1 MSKYLNQLMIAL
13 LIGLLAAGYFW
24 AKHTQL
30 DLITR
35 GEGRLIAEGQNKLV
49 QAPDGGIITAIFVKE
64 GDIVNNNQLLAVINS
79 TAAEG
84 SLDEIKAKKNS
95 LLAKLIRLDAELENT
110 SKSLLKGRLDG
121 FAQNIQESQLALFLA
136 NRSNLRSLL
145 FAIESERDQLEKSL
159 ATIKEELSGA
169 KELLSLVNEEN
180 EELSPLI
187 SAGALGASEKFRLKR
202 ERAQLTSEIQ
212 VLEAKV
218 LQTEAGYIQLEAE
231 IEALQS
237 GYERNIFEERATYI
251 NELSEIDTRIPLLE
265 QKLKQTEIRS
275 PSDGIINSLPVS
287 EEETVI
293 KTGEIIAEI
302 VPSTDNLIVEAFID
316 PKDIAKIEVSQE
328 ARVSLTA
335 YDAAKYGYLTGRL
348 LKVSVDAVYRE
359 EKQSYMYA
367 IEVELINNLAD
378 SKGSTV
384 PLNPGMIAQVDI
396 IRGQQTVLE
405 YFWQPIAKL
414 KDDAFRQ

>member
-1 MSKYLNQLMIAL
+1 MI
-13 LIGLLAAGYFW
+13 
-24 AKHTQL
+24 
-30 DLITR
+30 
-35 GEGRLIAEGQNKLV
+35 
-49 QAPDGGIITAIFVKE
+49 
-64 GDIVNNNQLLAVINS
+64 AVINS

-84 SLDEIKAKKNS
+84 SLEEIKTKKNS
-95 LLAKLIRLDAELENT
+95 LLAKLVRLDAELKNADKNKLEKGLEN
-110 SKSLLKGRLDG
+110 
-121 FAQNIQESQLALFLA
+121 FAENVRESQLALFLA
-136 NRSNLRSLL
+136 NRSNLRSRL
-145 FAIESERDQLEKSL
+145 FSIESERDQLEKSL
-159 ATIKEELSGA
+159 ATIKEQLLGA
-169 KELLSLVNEEN
+169 KELLLLVNEESN
-180 EELSPLI
+180 ELSPLI
-187 SAGALGASEKFRLKR
+187 QAGALGASEKFRLKR
-202 ERAQLTSEIQ
+202 ESAQLGSEIQ

-218 LQTEAGYIQLEAE
+218 LETEAGYLKLDAE
-231 IEALQS
+231 LKAIQS
-237 GYERNIFEERATYI
+237 GYEREIFDERATYI
-251 NELSEIDTRIPLLE
+251 NELSEINTRIPLLE

-275 PSDGIINSLPVS
+275 PADGIINSLPVS
-287 EEETVI
+287 DEETVI

-335 YDAAKYGYLTGRL
+335 YDAAKYGYITGVLT
-348 LKVSVDAVYRE
+348 KVSADAVYRE

-367 IEVELINNLAD
+367 IEVELINSLND
-378 SKGSTV
+378 SLGASV

>member
-1 MSKYLNQLMIAL
+1 MAKYLNQFMIAL
-13 LIGLLAAGYFW
+13 LLGLLAAGYFW

-49 QAPDGGIITAIFVKE
+49 QAPDGGIVTKIFVNE
-64 GDIVNNNQLLAVINS
+64 GDIVSNNQLLAVINS

-84 SLDEIKAKKNS
+84 SLKEIKAKKNS
-95 LLAKLIRLDAELENT
+95 LLAKLVRLDAELKNST
-110 SKSLLKGRLDG
+110 KNQLAKSLDG
-121 FAQNIQESQLALFLA
+121 FAENVRESQLALFLA

-145 FAIESERDQLEKSL
+145 FSIESERDQLEKSL
-159 ATIKEELSGA
+159 ATIKEQLSGA
-169 KELLSLVNEEN
+169 KELLILVNEEN
-180 EELSPLI
+180 KELSPLI
-187 SAGALGASEKFRLKR
+187 KAGALGASEKFRLKR
-202 ERAQLTSEIQ
+202 EKAQLTSEIH

-218 LQTEAGYIQLEAE
+218 LETDAGYLKLEAE

-237 GYERNIFEERATYI
+237 GYERNIFEERATYV

-287 EEETVI
+287 DEETVI

-302 VPSTDNLIVEAFID
+302 VPSADDLIVEAFID
-316 PKDIAKIEVSQE
+316 PKDIAKIEVGQE

-348 LKVSVDAVYRE
+348 LKVSADAVYRE

-367 IEVELINNLAD
+367 IEVELIDNLID
-378 SKGSTV
+378 SLGDTV

-396 IRGQQTVLE
+396 IRGQQIVSE

>member
-1 MSKYLNQLMIAL
+1 MIFLLML
-13 LIGLLAAGYFW
+13 LLAVGYYW
-24 AKHTQL
+24 AKETTL

-49 QAPDGGIITAIFVKE
+49 QAPEGGIVTDIFVTD
-64 GDIVNNNQLLAVINS
+64 GDSVETGQLLALINS

-84 SLDEIKAKKNS
+84 SLEEITAKKNS
-95 LLAKLIRLDAELENT
+95 LLAKLARLDAELQSSTKKQLEQKLFDFSENV
-110 SKSLLKGRLDG
+110 K
-121 FAQNIQESQLALFLA
+121 ESQLALFLA
-136 NRSNLRSLL
+136 NQSNLRSRL
-145 FAIESERDQLEKSL
+145 FSIESERDQLEKTL

-169 KELLSLVNEEN
+169 KELLSLLDEEN
-180 EELSPLI
+180 KELSPLI
-187 SAGALGASEKFRLKR
+187 KAGALGASEKFRLKR
-202 ERAQLTSEIQ
+202 ENAKLTSQIQ

-218 LQTEAGYIQLEAE
+218 LQTEAGYIKLEAE
-231 IEALQS
+231 IKAVFS
-237 GYERNIFEERATYI
+237 SYERDIFDERARYI
-251 NELSEIDTRIPLLE
+251 NELSEINARIPLLE

-275 PSDGIINSLPVS
+275 PAVGIINSLPVS
-287 EEETVI
+287 EKETVI
-293 KTGEIIAEI
+293 KTGDIIAEI
-302 VPSTDNLIVEAFID
+302 VPSTDKLIVEAFID
-316 PKDIAKIEVSQE
+316 PKDIAKIEAGQE

-335 YDAAKYGYLTGRL
+335 YDAAKYGYLTGTL

-367 IEVELINNLAD
+367 IEVGIINNLLD
-378 SKGSTV
+378 SDGMYV

-396 IRGQQTVLE
+396 IRGQQTVSE

>member
-1 MSKYLNQLMIAL
+1 MIAL
-13 LIGLLAAGYFW
+13 LLGLLAAGYFW
-24 AKHTQL
+24 AEKTQL

-49 QAPDGGIITAIFVKE
+49 QSPEGGVITEIFVSE
-64 GDIVNNNQLLAVINS
+64 GDVVSNNQLLAVINS

-84 SLDEIKAKKNS
+84 SLEEIRAKKNS
-95 LLAKLIRLDAELENT
+95 LQAKLVRLDAELTDDNKYQLEKDLENF
-110 SKSLLKGRLDG
+110 SANVR
-121 FAQNIQESQLALFLA
+121 ESQLALFLA

-145 FAIESERDQLEKSL
+145 FSIESERDQLGKSL
-159 ATIKEELSGA
+159 NTIKEQLSGA
-169 KELLSLVNEEN
+169 KKLLVLVTEEN
-180 EELSPLI
+180 KELSPLI
-187 SAGALGASEKFRLKR
+187 AAGALGASEKFRLKR
-202 ERAQLTSEIQ
+202 ENAQLTSEIQ

-218 LQTEAGYIQLEAE
+218 VETEAGYLKLEAE
-231 IEALQS
+231 LKALKS
-237 GYERNIFEERATYI
+237 GYERDIFEERAAYI
-251 NELSEIDTRIPLLE
+251 NELSEINTRIPLLE

-287 EEETVI
+287 DKETVI
-293 KTGEIIAEI
+293 KTGDVIAEI
-302 VPSTDNLIVEAFID
+302 VPSTDDLIVEAYID
-316 PKDIAKIEVSQE
+316 PKDIAKIEVGQQ

-335 YDAAKYGYLTGRL
+335 YDAAKYGYLTGVL
-348 LKVSVDAVYRE
+348 LKVSADAVYRE

>member
-1 MSKYLNQLMIAL
+1 MIAL
-13 LIGLLAAGYFW
+13 LMGLIAAGYFW
-24 AKHTQL
+24 AKETQL

-49 QAPDGGIITAIFVKE
+49 QAPEGGIVTEIFVSE
-64 GDIVNNNQLLAVINS
+64 GDIVSNNQLIAVINS

-84 SLDEIKAKKNS
+84 SLEEIKTKKNS
-95 LLAKLIRLDAELENT
+95 LLAKLVRLDAELKNADKNKLEKGLEN
-110 SKSLLKGRLDG
+110 
-121 FAQNIQESQLALFLA
+121 FAENVRESQLALFLA
-136 NRSNLRSLL
+136 NRSNLRSRL
-145 FAIESERDQLEKSL
+145 FSIESERDQLEKSL
-159 ATIKEELSGA
+159 ATIKEQLLGA
-169 KELLSLVNEEN
+169 KELLLLVNEERN
-180 EELSPLI
+180 ELSPLI
-187 SAGALGASEKFRLKR
+187 QAGALGASEKFRLKR
-202 ERAQLTSEIQ
+202 ESAQLGSEIQ

-218 LQTEAGYIQLEAE
+218 LETEAGYLKLDAE
-231 IEALQS
+231 LKAIQS
-237 GYERNIFEERATYI
+237 GYEREIFDERATYI
-251 NELSEIDTRIPLLE
+251 NELSEINTRIPLLE

-275 PSDGIINSLPVS
+275 PADGIINSLPVS
-287 EEETVI
+287 DEETVI

-335 YDAAKYGYLTGRL
+335 YDAAKYGYITGVLT
-348 LKVSVDAVYRE
+348 KVSADAVYRE

-367 IEVELINNLAD
+367 IEVELINSLND
-378 SKGSTV
+378 SLGASV

>member
-1 MSKYLNQLMIAL
+1 MSKFINQLMIAL
-13 LIGLLAAGYFW
+13 LLGLIAAGYFW
-24 AKHTQL
+24 AKSTQL

-49 QAPDGGIITAIFVKE
+49 QAPEGGIVTQILVKE
-64 GDIVNNNQLLAVINS
+64 GDIVTNNQLLAVINS

-84 SLDEIKAKKNS
+84 SLEEIKAKKNS
-95 LLAKLIRLDAELENT
+95 LLAKLIRLNAELENT
-110 SKSLLKGRLDG
+110 NKSRLKKRLEG
-121 FAQNIQESQLALFLA
+121 FAENIKESQLALFLA
-136 NRSNLRSLL
+136 NRSNLRSRL
-145 FAIESERDQLEKSL
+145 FAIESQRDQLEKSL

-169 KELLSLVNEEN
+169 TELLLLVDEEN

-187 SAGALGASEKFRLKR
+187 AAGALGASEKFRLKR
-202 ERAQLTSEIQ
+202 ESAQLTSEIQ
-212 VLEAKV
+212 VLKAKV
-218 LQTEAGYIQLEAE
+218 FETEAGYLKLQAE

-237 GYERNIFEERATYI
+237 GYERNIFEERATYV

-287 EEETVI
+287 DEETVI

-302 VPSTDNLIVEAFID
+302 VPSTDDLIVEAFID
-316 PKDIAKIEVSQE
+316 PKDIAKIEVGQE
-328 ARVSLTA
+328 ARISLTA

-348 LKVSVDAVYRE
+348 SKLSVDAVYRE

-367 IEVELINNLAD
+367 IEVELINNLMD
-378 SKGSTV
+378 SKGDTV

>member
-1 MSKYLNQLMIAL
+1 MSKFINQLMIAL
-13 LIGLLAAGYFW
+13 LLGLLAAGYFW
-24 AKHTQL
+24 AEKTQL

-49 QAPDGGIITAIFVKE
+49 QSPEGGVITEIFVSE
-64 GDIVNNNQLLAVINS
+64 GDVVSNNQLLAVINS

-348 LKVSVDAVYRE
+348 LKVSADAVYRE

>member
-1 MSKYLNQLMIAL
+1 MSKFINQLMIAL
-13 LIGLLAAGYFW
+13 LLGLLAAGYFW
-24 AKHTQL
+24 AEKTQL

-49 QAPDGGIITAIFVKE
+49 QSPEGGVITEIFVSE
-64 GDIVNNNQLLAVINS
+64 GDVVSNNQLLAVINS

-84 SLDEIKAKKNS
+84 SLEEIRAKKNN
-95 LLAKLIRLDAELENT
+95 LQAKLVRLDAELTDDNKYQLGKDLEDFSANV
-110 SKSLLKGRLDG
+110 R
-121 FAQNIQESQLALFLA
+121 ESQLALFLA

-145 FAIESERDQLEKSL
+145 FSIESERDQLGKSL
-159 ATIKEELSGA
+159 NTIKEQLSGA
-169 KELLSLVNEEN
+169 KKLLVLVTEEN
-180 EELSPLI
+180 KELSPLI
-187 SAGALGASEKFRLKR
+187 AAGALGASEKFRLKR
-202 ERAQLTSEIQ
+202 ENTQLTSEIQ

-218 LQTEAGYIQLEAE
+218 VETEAGYLKLEAE
-231 IEALQS
+231 LKALKS
-237 GYERNIFEERATYI
+237 GYERDIFEERAAYI
-251 NELSEIDTRIPLLE
+251 NELSEINTRIPLLE

-287 EEETVI
+287 DEETVI
-293 KTGEIIAEI
+293 KTGDVIAEI
-302 VPSTDNLIVEAFID
+302 VPSTDDLIVEAYVD
-316 PKDIAKIEVSQE
+316 PKDIAKIEVGQQ

-335 YDAAKYGYLTGRL
+335 YDAAKYGYLTGVL
-348 LKVSVDAVYRE
+348 LKVSADAVYRE

-367 IEVELINNLAD
+367 IEVELINNLVD
-378 SKGSTV
+378 SKGDIV

>member
-1 MSKYLNQLMIAL
+1 MSKYLNQFMIAL
-13 LIGLLAAGYFW
+13 LIGLLTAGYFW

-49 QAPDGGIITAIFVKE
+49 QAPDGGIITEIFVKE
-64 GDIVNNNQLLAVINS
+64 GDIVYNNQLLAVINS

-218 LQTEAGYIQLEAE
+218 LQTEAGYIKLEAE

-316 PKDIAKIEVSQE
+316 PKDIAKIEVGQE
-328 ARVSLTA
+328 SRVSLTA

-348 LKVSVDAVYRE
+348 LKVSADAVYRE

>member
-13 LIGLLAAGYFW
+13 LLSLIVAGYFW
-24 AKHTQL
+24 AKQTQL

-49 QAPDGGIITAIFVKE
+49 QAPDGGIVTKILVKE
-64 GDIVNNNQLLAVINS
+64 GDVITNNQLLAVINS

-84 SLDEIKAKKNS
+84 SLEEIKAKKNS
-95 LLAKLIRLDAELENT
+95 LMAKLVRLDAELKNADKYQLE
-110 SKSLLKGRLDG
+110 KSLESFEENVR
-121 FAQNIQESQLALFLA
+121 ESQLALFLA
-136 NRSNLRSLL
+136 NRSNLRSLR
-145 FAIESERDQLEKSL
+145 FSIESERDQLEKSL
-159 ATIKEELSGA
+159 ATIKEQLSGA
-169 KELLSLVNEEN
+169 EELLGLVNEEN
-180 EELSPLI
+180 KELSPLI
-187 SAGALGASEKFRLKR
+187 AAGALGASEKFRLKR
-202 ERAQLTSEIQ
+202 ENAQLTSEIQ

-218 LQTEAGYIQLEAE
+218 LETEAGYLKLEAE
-231 IEALQS
+231 LEALQS
-237 GYERNIFEERATYI
+237 GYEQEVFEERANYI
-251 NELSEIDTRIPLLE
+251 NELSEVNTRIPLLE

-302 VPSTDNLIVEAFID
+302 VPSMDDLIVEAFID
-316 PKDIAKIEVSQE
+316 PKDIAKIETGQE

-348 LKVSVDAVYRE
+348 LKVSADAVYRE

-367 IEVELINNLAD
+367 IEVELIDNLID
-378 SKGSTV
+378 STGDTV

>member
-1 MSKYLNQLMIAL
+1 MV
-13 LIGLLAAGYFW
+13 LLAVGYYW
-24 AKHTQL
+24 AKETTL

-49 QAPDGGIITAIFVKE
+49 QAPEGGIVTDIFVTD
-64 GDIVNNNQLLAVINS
+64 GDSVETGQLLALINS

-84 SLDEIKAKKNS
+84 SLEEITAKKNS
-95 LLAKLIRLDAELENT
+95 LLAKLARLDAELQSSTKKQLEQKLFDFSENV
-110 SKSLLKGRLDG
+110 K
-121 FAQNIQESQLALFLA
+121 ESQLALFLA
-136 NRSNLRSLL
+136 NQSNLRSRL
-145 FAIESERDQLEKSL
+145 FSIESERDQLEKTL

-169 KELLSLVNEEN
+169 KELLSLLDEEN
-180 EELSPLI
+180 KELSPLI
-187 SAGALGASEKFRLKR
+187 KAGALGASEKFRLKR
-202 ERAQLTSEIQ
+202 ENAKLTSQIQ

-218 LQTEAGYIQLEAE
+218 LQTEAGYLKLEAE
-231 IEALQS
+231 IKAVFS
-237 GYERNIFEERATYI
+237 SYERDIFDERARYI
-251 NELSEIDTRIPLLE
+251 NELSEINARIPLLE

-275 PSDGIINSLPVS
+275 PAVGIINSLPVS
-287 EEETVI
+287 EKETVI
-293 KTGEIIAEI
+293 KTGDIIAEI
-302 VPSTDNLIVEAFID
+302 VPSNDKLIVEAFID
-316 PKDIAKIEVSQE
+316 PKDIAKIEAGQE

-335 YDAAKYGYLTGRL
+335 YDAAKYGYLTGSL

-367 IEVELINNLAD
+367 IEVGIINNLLD
-378 SKGSTV
+378 SDGMYV

-396 IRGQQTVLE
+396 IRGQQTVSE

>member
-1 MSKYLNQLMIAL
+1 MSKFINQLMIAL
-13 LIGLLAAGYFW
+13 LLGLLAAGYFW
-24 AKHTQL
+24 AAKTQL

-49 QAPDGGIITAIFVKE
+49 QSPEGGVITEIFVSE
-64 GDIVNNNQLLAVINS
+64 GDVVSNNQLLAVINS

-84 SLDEIKAKKNS
+84 SLEEIRAKKNS
-95 LLAKLIRLDAELENT
+95 LQAKLVRLDAELTDDNKYQLEKYLEDFSTNV
-110 SKSLLKGRLDG
+110 R
-121 FAQNIQESQLALFLA
+121 ESQLALFLA

-145 FAIESERDQLEKSL
+145 FSIESERDQLGKSL
-159 ATIKEELSGA
+159 NTIKEQLSGA
-169 KELLSLVNEEN
+169 KKLLVLVTEEN
-180 EELSPLI
+180 KELSPLI
-187 SAGALGASEKFRLKR
+187 AAGALGASEKFRLKR
-202 ERAQLTSEIQ
+202 ENAQLTSEIQ

-218 LQTEAGYIQLEAE
+218 VETEAGYLKLEAE
-231 IEALQS
+231 LKALKS
-237 GYERNIFEERATYI
+237 GYERDIFEERAAYI
-251 NELSEIDTRIPLLE
+251 NELSEINTRIPLLE

-287 EEETVI
+287 DKETVI
-293 KTGEIIAEI
+293 KTGDVIAEI
-302 VPSTDNLIVEAFID
+302 VPSTDDLIVEAYVD
-316 PKDIAKIEVSQE
+316 PKDIAKIEVGQQ

-335 YDAAKYGYLTGRL
+335 YDAAKYGYLTGVL
-348 LKVSVDAVYRE
+348 LKVSADAVYRE

-367 IEVELINNLAD
+367 IEVELINNLVD
-378 SKGSTV
+378 SKGDIV

>member
-1 MSKYLNQLMIAL
+1 MIAL
-13 LIGLLAAGYFW
+13 LMGLIAAGYFW
-24 AKHTQL
+24 AKETQL

-49 QAPDGGIITAIFVKE
+49 QAPEGGIVTEIFVSE
-64 GDIVNNNQLLAVINS
+64 GDIVSNNQLIAVINS

-84 SLDEIKAKKNS
+84 SLEEIKTKKNS
-95 LLAKLIRLDAELENT
+95 LLAKLVRLDAELKNADKDKLEKGLEN
-110 SKSLLKGRLDG
+110 
-121 FAQNIQESQLALFLA
+121 FAENVRESQLALFLA
-136 NRSNLRSLL
+136 NRSNLSSRL
-145 FAIESERDQLEKSL
+145 FSIESERDQLEKSL
-159 ATIKEELSGA
+159 ATIKKQLLGA
-169 KELLSLVNEEN
+169 KELLLLVNEEN
-180 EELSPLI
+180 NELSPLI
-187 SAGALGASEKFRLKR
+187 QAGALGASEKFRLKR
-202 ERAQLTSEIQ
+202 ESAQLGSEIQ

-218 LQTEAGYIQLEAE
+218 LETEAGYLKLDAE
-231 IEALQS
+231 LKAIQS
-237 GYERNIFEERATYI
+237 GYEREIFDERATYI
-251 NELSEIDTRIPLLE
+251 NELSEINTRIPLLE

-275 PSDGIINSLPVS
+275 PADGIINSLPVS
-287 EEETVI
+287 DEETVI

-335 YDAAKYGYLTGRL
+335 YDAAKYGYITGVLT
-348 LKVSVDAVYRE
+348 KVSADAVYRE

-367 IEVELINNLAD
+367 IEVELINSLND
-378 SKGSTV
+378 SLGASV

>member
-1 MSKYLNQLMIAL
+1 MIAL
-13 LIGLLAAGYFW
+13 LLGLVAAGYFW
-24 AKHTQL
+24 AKSTQL

-49 QAPDGGIITAIFVKE
+49 QAPDGGIVTQIFVKE
-64 GDIVNNNQLLAVINS
+64 GDIVTNNQLLAVINS

-84 SLDEIKAKKNS
+84 SLEEIKAKKNS
-95 LLAKLIRLDAELENT
+95 LLAKLIRLNAELENT
-110 SKSLLKGRLDG
+110 NKSRLKKRLEG
-121 FAQNIQESQLALFLA
+121 FAENIKESQLALFLA
-136 NRSNLRSLL
+136 NRSNLRSRL
-145 FAIESERDQLEKSL
+145 FAIESQRDQLEKSL

-169 KELLSLVNEEN
+169 TELLLLVDEEN

-187 SAGALGASEKFRLKR
+187 AAGALGASEKFRLKR
-202 ERAQLTSEIQ
+202 ESAQLTSEIQ
-212 VLEAKV
+212 VLKAKV
-218 LQTEAGYIQLEAE
+218 FETEAGFLKLQAE

-237 GYERNIFEERATYI
+237 GYERNIFEERARYV

-287 EEETVI
+287 DEETVI

-302 VPSTDNLIVEAFID
+302 VPSTDDLIVEAFID
-316 PKDIAKIEVSQE
+316 PKDIAKIEVGQE
-328 ARVSLTA
+328 SRISLTA

-348 LKVSVDAVYRE
+348 SKLSADAVYRE

-367 IEVELINNLAD
+367 IEVELIDNLMD
-378 SKGSTV
+378 SKGDTV

>member
-79 TAAEG
+79 TEAEG
-84 SLDEIKAKKNS
+84 SLDEIKAKKNN

-218 LQTEAGYIQLEAE
+218 LQTEAGYIKLEAE

-316 PKDIAKIEVSQE
+316 PKDIAKIEVGQE

-348 LKVSVDAVYRE
+348 LKVSADAVYRE